1 MESSSEVLSL
11 GVPSL
16 PSSTD
21 AGVLS
26 DTVTVEEC
34 AAPQVPEKLTEKQWR
49 QLRRQY
55 VTMTNGTVVACGH
68 KDNFSKTDR
77 RAGKIPNNNCVNC
90 WEAYFMTSVDLEFVH
105 TVITQK
111 GVPELVKVYGTKF
124 TKMFHGFLASKM
136 LPALAA
142 QIKAEN
148 ESVQIE
154 GGTIGGQ
161 QGTEVQAG
169 SITEQAAG

>member
-1 MESSSEVLSL
+1 M
-11 GVPSL
+11 PSDQ
-16 PSSTD
+16 SNRD
-21 AGVLS
+21 AGVAAAYGDPTLS
-26 DTVTVEEC
+26 AEGFQDFKPI
-34 AAPQVPEKLTEKQWR
+34 APQAPDKITEKQMR
-49 QLRRQY
+49 QLRRQF
-55 VTMTNGTVVACGH
+55 VTLTNGTVVACRH

-77 RAGKIPNNNCVNC
+77 RAGKIPSNNCVHC
-90 WEAYFMTSVDLEFVH
+90 WEAYFVTSVDLEFVH
-105 TVITQK
+105 AVITQK
-111 GVPELVKVYGTKF
+111 GVNELVKVYGTKF

-169 SITEQAAG
+169 SIAEQAAG